1 MFRLFAVFWNLLAYF
16 RFWELSPTPA
26 LKEDP
31 REKFNRWTDQLP
43 SPIQQEEYIGARTP
57 LELVRSLPTVPHL
70 VDGFPFTI
78 LPEEGDEPTL
88 ILFKYLILLWIF
100 RDVFR
105 LLALS
110 ILFCVLSVNAI
121 VLFLCRLL
129 QNLCI
134 VLWYE
139 LGGWLSWRTYRW
151 ETKD

>member
-1 MFRLFAVFWNLLAYF
+1 
-16 RFWELSPTPA
+16 
-26 LKEDP
+26 
-31 REKFNRWTDQLP
+31 
-43 SPIQQEEYIGARTP
+43 
-57 LELVRSLPTVPHL
+57 L

-78 LPEEGDEPTL
+78 LPKEGDEPTL
-88 ILFKYLILLWIF
+88 ILLKYLLLLWIF

-121 VLFLCRLL
+121 VLFVCRLL

-151 ETKD
+151 ETED